1 MATSVL
7 TSKGQTTIPKVV
19 RDHLG
24 LAPGARIDFEIRPS
38 GEVVLKPTTRDIR
51 TLAGILYREEQR
63 PVSLDEMDA
72 AIRHHRTA

>member
-24 LAPGARIDFEIRPS
+24 LSSGARIDFEIRS
-38 GEVVLKPTTRDIR
+38 TGEVVLKPATRDIR
-51 TLAGILYREEQR
+51 TLAGILYRAEQR
-63 PVSLDEMDA
+63 PVSLEEMDA
-72 AIRHHRTA
+72 AILSHRAR